1 MCEVWRIVE
10 FLLLIT
16 LCEMVFLDMLW
27 ILRALLG
34 RKRKEIYVLFDKI
47 FLCIMLFFCLRQF
60 LPRLIFG
67 LIPLK
72 VFLDIQLHPL
82 QIKKSQQAKR
92 TGLDYRYGYD
102 DCVRAVSTRI
112 ETY

>member
-1 MCEVWRIVE
+1 M
-10 FLLLIT
+10 FSLT
-16 LCEMVFLDMLW
+16 
-27 ILRALLG
+27 
-34 RKRKEIYVLFDKI
+34 KI
-47 FLCIMLFFCLRQF
+47 FFASCYFFVSDSF
-60 LPRLIFG
+60 WPRLIFG
-67 LIPLK
+67 LIPLIK

-82 QIKKSQQAKR
+82 QIKKSQQAKK